1 MLCSTAN
8 SSKTLCRFAGELSQF
23 WRPWLDLVFGREF
36 GRLGCD
42 CSLWGW
48 WTELRHVARFGFT
61 TVKIFIFLVFHRF
74 WHSTRTFSFAWSQIS
89 HSCASREP
97 DFDQPCKRRTISP
110 TSSFT
115 IYVLF

>member
-8 SSKTLCRFAGELSQF
+8 SSKTLCRFAEELSQF
-23 WRPWLDLVFGREF
+23 WRPWLDLVFGQEF
-36 GRLGCD
+36 GRPGCVWSLLGRSTALGHFALC
-42 CSLWGW
+42 
-48 WTELRHVARFGFT
+48 GFT

-97 DFDQPCKRRTISP
+97 NFDQPCKRGTISP
-110 TSSFT
+110 T
-115 IYVLF
+115 